1 MEKPCCEGVTYHPI
15 YRISQTIQGWASG
28 NKNWKYFMY
37 TLNDMFPTK
46 MIFSVDYGMLY
57 YVIAISK
64 EMNDTV

>member
-1 MEKPCCEGVTYHPI
+1 
-15 YRISQTIQGWASG
+15 
-28 NKNWKYFMY
+28 MY